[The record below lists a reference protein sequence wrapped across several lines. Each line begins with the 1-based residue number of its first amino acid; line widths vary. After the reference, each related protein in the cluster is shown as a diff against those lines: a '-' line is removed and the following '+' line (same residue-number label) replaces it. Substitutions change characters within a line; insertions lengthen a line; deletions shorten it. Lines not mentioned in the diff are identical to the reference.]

1 MQTEGLLVN
10 ELSKVISQ
18 AIAPAFLLGAVAAFV
33 SVLISRLNRIVDR
46 SNTLEAIQDNDPTS
60 RQLKES
66 IPRLRRRAKLISR
79 AIQCAVMSGIAT
91 TLLMIIAFVTA
102 ALGFDQAYGAA
113 VLFVFALGFFAVAL
127 VCLWL
132 EVRIAIG
139 GLDGFL

>member
-1 MQTEGLLVN
+1 
-10 ELSKVISQ
+10 
-18 AIAPAFLLGAVAAFV
+18 V

-102 ALGFDQAYGAA
+102 ALGFDQVYGAA